1 MMTMV
6 PEKRREET
14 LLSLSRSSRLFDDDN
29 ARVLTKEVETM
40 MCLIYSLLCVGE
52 TNDICVADPE
62 RRKHFDA
69 TDAHT
74 RRKRENEAKKRGTT
88 HFLFSIVIPEMSS
101 KDDDDVYPF
110 HGFDSSNDRIGPCD
124 AFWERALK
132 KRAEEKKLWYHQG
145 IEYWSTVDAT
155 VDGVLGGFGSVSKAD
170 GKENEQILRT
180 MVYPEFDFGV
190 ADGANGCTNKIEKRA
205 LDVGAGVGRVSV
217 REMNVRFHFVSRSV
231 SFFFYTDLYIR
242 AARQTEHVLD
252 EVLCFGRFV
261 GTCATFY
268 RESKG
273 DVEG

>member
-1 MMTMV
+1 M
-6 PEKRREET
+6 ET
-14 LLSLSRSSRLFDDDN
+14 IGPLLFPF
-29 ARVLTKEVETM
+29 
-40 MCLIYSLLCVGE
+40 G
-52 TNDICVADPE
+52 NDIFGGRKKASLPKLLRARRDRHARARTHTHRE
-62 RRKHFDA
+62 RE
-69 TDAHT
+69 
-74 RRKRENEAKKRGTT
+74 REREPKKGDT
-88 HFLFSIVIPEMSS
+88 FFFILEMSS
-101 KDDDDVYPF
+101 AKDDDDDDVYPF

-124 AFWERALK
+124 AFWERVLK
-132 KRAEEKKLWYHQG
+132 KRAEDKKLWYRQG

-217 REMNVRFHFVSRSV
+217 RATNFVFFLYRACSPF
-231 SFFFYTDLYIR
+231 SFKLTFIFTR
-242 AARQTEHVLD
+242 RVAEHVLD

-261 GTCATFY
+261 GTCTTFY

>member
-1 MMTMV
+1 V
-6 PEKRREET
+6 FNIFPFVRW
-14 LLSLSRSSRLFDDDN
+14 
-29 ARVLTKEVETM
+29 
-40 MCLIYSLLCVGE
+40 G
-52 TNDICVADPE
+52 NDICVARPE
-62 RRKHFDA
+62 RKALSLLLKNTH
-69 TDAHT
+69 
-74 RRKRENEAKKRGTT
+74 RKRERERERTEEERGTT
-88 HFLFSIVIPEMSS
+88 LFLFSTIPEMSS
-101 KDDDDVYPF
+101 KDDDDDDDDDVYPF

-155 VDGVLGGFGSVSKAD
+155 VDGVLGGFGSVSTAD

-180 MVYPEFDFGV
+180 IVYPEFDFGEV

-217 REMNVRFHFVSRSV
+217 RAMNFRFLFVSRSF

>member
-1 MMTMV
+1 MFNIFPFV
-6 PEKRREET
+6 RW
-14 LLSLSRSSRLFDDDN
+14 
-29 ARVLTKEVETM
+29 
-40 MCLIYSLLCVGE
+40 G
-52 TNDICVADPE
+52 NDICVARPE
-62 RRKHFDA
+62 RKALSLLLKNTH
-69 TDAHT
+69 
-74 RRKRENEAKKRGTT
+74 RKRERERERTEEERGTT
-88 HFLFSIVIPEMSS
+88 LFLFSTIPEMSS
-101 KDDDDVYPF
+101 KDDDDDDDDDDVYPF

-155 VDGVLGGFGSVSKAD
+155 VDGVLGGFGSVSTAD

-180 MVYPEFDFGV
+180 MVYPEFDFGEV

-217 REMNVRFHFVSRSV
+217 RAMNFVFFLYRVCS
-231 SFFFYTDLYIR
+231 SFSFKLTFIFTR
-242 AARQTEHVLD
+242 RVAEHVLD

>member
-1 MMTMV
+1 
-6 PEKRREET
+6 
-14 LLSLSRSSRLFDDDN
+14 
-29 ARVLTKEVETM
+29 
-40 MCLIYSLLCVGE
+40 
-52 TNDICVADPE
+52 
-62 RRKHFDA
+62 
-69 TDAHT
+69 
-74 RRKRENEAKKRGTT
+74 
-88 HFLFSIVIPEMSS
+88 MSS
-101 KDDDDVYPF
+101 KDDDDDVYPFHGF

-155 VDGVLGGFGSVSKAD
+155 VDGVLGGFGSVSTAD

-180 MVYPEFDFGV
+180 MVYPEFDFGEV

-217 REMNVRFHFVSRSV
+217 REMNVRFLFVSRSV

>member
-1 MMTMV
+1 METIGRLGFNI
-6 PEKRREET
+6 PFWKRDVFGGRKKQLKSLPKRESFTTRQT
-14 LLSLSRSSRLFDDDN
+14 L
-29 ARVLTKEVETM
+29 AR
-40 MCLIYSLLCVGE
+40 
-52 TNDICVADPE
+52 A
-62 RRKHFDA
+62 R
-69 TDAHT
+69 AHT
-74 RRKRENEAKKRGTT
+74 HTHREREPKKGDT
-88 HFLFSIVIPEMSS
+88 FFFILEMSS
-101 KDDDDVYPF
+101 AKDDDDDDVYPF

-124 AFWERALK
+124 AFWERVLK
-132 KRAEEKKLWYHQG
+132 KRAEDKKLWYRQG

-217 REMNVRFHFVSRSV
+217 RATNFVFFLYRACSPF
-231 SFFFYTDLYIR
+231 SFKLTFIFTR
-242 AARQTEHVLD
+242 RVAEHVLD

-261 GTCATFY
+261 GTCTTFY

>member
-1 MMTMV
+1 
-6 PEKRREET
+6 
-14 LLSLSRSSRLFDDDN
+14 
-29 ARVLTKEVETM
+29 

-74 RRKRENEAKKRGTT
+74 RRKRENEPKKRGTT
-88 HFLFSIVIPEMSS
+88 HFLFSMIPEMSS
-101 KDDDDVYPF
+101 KDDDDDDDDDVYPF

-155 VDGVLGGFGSVSKAD
+155 VDGVLGGFGSVSTAD

-180 MVYPEFDFGV
+180 IVYPEFDFGEV

-217 REMNVRFHFVSRSV
+217 RAMNFRFLFVSRSF

-261 GTCATFY
+261 GTCTTFY